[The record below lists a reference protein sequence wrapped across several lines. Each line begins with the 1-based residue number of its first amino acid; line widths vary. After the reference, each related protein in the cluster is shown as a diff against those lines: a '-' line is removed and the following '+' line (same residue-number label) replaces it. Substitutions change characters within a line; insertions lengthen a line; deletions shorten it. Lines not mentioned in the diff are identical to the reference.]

1 MSLNCKSIRRA
12 LTWSAL
18 ILSFL
23 TMLSTPRIGR
33 ADVVPAGDSPCAMT
47 GTFAALEA
55 TGTCSI
61 GDKTYSNFTL
71 SSSTVAPGS
80 VTYQTVNRGI
90 DANGFTFQLTNFNA
104 SGSGSADMTLGFDV
118 TAPAALIIDAQLQEV
133 GSVLNGGTATIGEV
147 LCLGGPVIGCPAA
160 DTKTLMTSWPTQPTD
175 TINFSPVTEL
185 GVEKDI
191 SAVGN
196 GGSGFAS
203 ISIITE
209 TISQV
214 PEPGFYGV
222 IAAGM
227 AGILMFAKRRR
238 TTA

>member
-1 MSLNCKSIRRA
+1 MA
-12 LTWSAL
+12 
-18 ILSFL
+18 
-23 TMLSTPRIGR
+23 
-33 ADVVPAGDSPCAMT
+33 
-47 GTFAALEA
+47 GTFATLETA
-55 TGTCSI
+55 GTCSI

-80 VTYQTVNRGI
+80 VSYMTVNRGI

-104 SGSGSADMTLGFDV
+104 SGSNSADMTLGFDV
-118 TAPAALIIDAQLQEV
+118 TAPAALIDDAELQEV
-133 GSVLNGGTATIGEV
+133 GSVMNGGTATIGEI
-147 LCLGGPVIGCPAA
+147 LCLGGPVTGCPAA

-175 TINFSPVTEL
+175 SINFNPVTEL
-185 GVEKDI
+185 GVEKDV

-196 GGSGFAS
+196 GDSGFAS

-209 TISQV
+209 SVSEV

-222 IAAGM
+222 LAVGI
-227 AGILMFAKRRR
+227 AGILMFARRRR